1 MTTVSVINP
10 EVVYKENEKIDEE
23 DLGYK
28 TQVYELDV
36 PVEKEEEGHTR
47 SLSVVLGKPKY
58 IFSAKN
64 IVYFPIYAVHRSRIR
79 AQIGV
84 FEVEST
90 KLLNVYKNGEVDTS
104 RLYPPLFYSFSK
116 PNYLAGLDANPKL
129 FGQAPLTPDPGP
141 PKKGAV
147 LEPILDEEMREDQH
161 LDLSLDESRV
171 SKRASDAKSR
181 VEQGIFEDVVGF
193 ESTAPLEEETKD
205 AADKERK
212 EYKES
217 ARNTWIEKYMRNNR
231 YRIHEV
237 ETNGDCFFAVIRDA
251 FADIGKKT
259 TVEKLRSILVA
270 EMTDDIF
277 HEYRQVFLSFTEE
290 IRELKQDLA
299 AVETTLKAYKKRAK
313 QNADRTTADTAALL
327 KESKEIVEQKKNLD
341 KKIAEAETLRKLYTG
356 DLDRIDTLEKMRQ
369 HIATPSFWADTWSIA
384 TLERVLN
391 IKMILFSESAFEG
404 TKPDMDGVLLCS
416 EVSKELQERQSFSP
430 DYYVMATYSGDHYR
444 LVSYKSRKILQ
455 FREVPYDVKI
465 LVLNRCLARMSGAF
479 YMIQD
484 FRNWKTKF
492 GIDEDEGAPDDY
504 DDSPGAGE
512 LFQPETK
519 FVFSAKARTAKPG
532 KATGEKIL
540 AANVSKYAALN
551 KEQYEDWR
559 RILDDEWDKTPIMV
573 DGHKWT
579 SVAHYMQG
587 VQYKNT
593 HPDVYMMFSLDSDP
607 DSKLAKDVKA
617 AKAFKGAVQDV
628 EDDAVPR
635 EEKGTKKPKVP
646 KKRVIA
652 PDMDFDDKRREE
664 ERMTAL
670 KAKFADNADM
680 RTILKM
686 TRDALLLHKE
696 GTGTPPTA
704 DKELMRVRQQ
714 IM

>member
-1 MTTVSVINP
+1 MTVSFINP
-10 EVVYKENEKIDEE
+10 EVVYNENEKIDEE
-23 DLGYK
+23 DLGYN

-36 PVEKEEEGHTR
+36 PDEVSGTTK

-58 IFSAKN
+58 TFSAKN
-64 IVYFPIYAVHRSRIR
+64 IVYFPVYAVHRSRIR

-90 KLLNVYKNGEVDTS
+90 KLLNVYKSGEVDPT
-104 RLYPPLFYSFSK
+104 RLSPPLFYSFS
-116 PNYLAGLDANPKL
+116 NSTYLARLDANPTLYGK
-129 FGQAPLTPDPGP
+129 APLTPDPGTP
-141 PKKGAV
+141 QKTSEV
-147 LEPILDEEMREDQH
+147 EPILDDEMREDSH
-161 LDLSLDESRV
+161 LDLSVGESRV
-171 SKRASDAKSR
+171 SSRATEAKTD
-181 VEQGIFEDVVGF
+181 VENGIFDDVPGF
-193 ESTAPLEEETKD
+193 NQEMPLEEETKD
-205 AADKERK
+205 SATKERK

-217 ARNTWIEKYMRNNR
+217 ARNTWIEKYMRNNQ

-237 ETNGDCFFAVIRDA
+237 EVNGDCFFAVIRDA

-259 TVEKLRSILVA
+259 SVDKLRSILVS
-270 EMTDDIF
+270 EMTDEIF
-277 HEYRQVFLSFTEE
+277 HEYRQVYLSFSEE
-290 IRELKQDLA
+290 IRELKKDLA
-299 AVETTLKAYKKRAK
+299 AVEKTLKAYKTRAK
-313 QNADRTTADTAALL
+313 QNIDRTTADTTALL
-327 KESKEIVEQKKNLD
+327 KESKAILEEKKNLER
-341 KKIAEAETLRKLYTG
+341 KIEETESLQKLYTG
-356 DLDRIDTLEKMRQ
+356 NLDKIDTLEKMRR

-391 IKMILFSESAFEG
+391 VKFILFSELAFEG
-404 TKPDMDGVLLCS
+404 ATPDMDGVLLCS
-416 EVSKELQERQSFSP
+416 EVSKELQERQTFSP
-430 DYYVMATYSGDHYR
+430 DYYIMATYSGDHYR
-444 LVSYKSRKILQ
+444 LISYKSKKIFQ

-504 DDSPGAGE
+504 EDSPGAGE
-512 LFQPETK
+512 LFQPETQ
-519 FVFSAKARTAKPG
+519 FVFSAKARSAKPG

-559 RILDDEWDKTPIMV
+559 RILDDEWDKTPIII

-587 VQYKNT
+587 VQYKRT

-617 AKAFKGAVQDV
+617 AKAFKGSVQDV
-628 EDDAVPR
+628 EDVAVLKGKKGEKAR
-635 EEKGTKKPKVP
+635 EK

-652 PDMDFDDKRREE
+652 PDMDFDDARRDE
-664 ERMTAL
+664 ERFIAL
-670 KAKFADNADM
+670 KAKFSDNADI
-680 RTILKM
+680 RIVLKM

-696 GTGTPPTA
+696 GTGIPPVA

>member
-10 EVVYKENEKIDEE
+10 EVVYNENEKIDEE

-28 TQVYELDV
+28 TQVYELDI
-36 PVEKEEEGHTR
+36 PDEEGG
-47 SLSVVLGKPKY
+47 SQISVVLGKPKY
-58 IFSAKN
+58 TFTSKN
-64 IVYFPIYAVHRSRIR
+64 IVFFPIYAVHRSRIR

-90 KLLNVYKNGEVDTS
+90 KLLNVYKSGEVDTS
-104 RLYPPLFYSFSK
+104 RLSPPLFYSFSK
-116 PNYLAGLDANPKL
+116 PGYLARLDANPKL
-129 FGQAPLTPDPGP
+129 YGQAPLTPDPGP
-141 PKKGAV
+141 PRKTSV
-147 LEPILDEEMREDQH
+147 VEPILDEEMREDCH
-161 LDLSLDESRV
+161 LDLSVGESRV
-171 SKRASDAKSR
+171 STRSAEAKAS
-181 VEQGIFEDVVGF
+181 VEKGVFDDIPGF
-193 ESTAPLEEETKD
+193 KPETLLEEETKEM
-205 AADKERK
+205 ASAERK

-217 ARNTWIEKYMRNNR
+217 ARNTWIEKYMRNNQ

-237 ETNGDCFFAVIRDA
+237 ESNGDCFFAVVRDA
-251 FADIGKKT
+251 FADLGKKT
-259 TVEKLRSILVA
+259 TVDKLREILVA
-270 EMTDDIF
+270 EMTDEIF
-277 HEYRQVFLSFTEE
+277 HEYRQVFLSFAEE
-290 IRELKQDLA
+290 IRELKQDLN
-299 AVETTLKAYKKRAK
+299 AVEKTLKAYKTRAK
-313 QNADRTTADTAALL
+313 QNIDLTTADTTALL
-327 KESKEIVEQKKNLD
+327 KESKAIVEEKKNLER
-341 KKIAEAETLRKLYTG
+341 KITETEALQKLYTG
-356 DLDRIDTLEKMRQ
+356 NLDKIDTLEKMRR
-369 HIATPSFWADTWSIA
+369 HIATPSFWADAWSIS

-391 IKMILFSESAFEG
+391 VKFILFSEAAFEG
-404 TKPDMDGVLLCS
+404 ATPDMDGVLLCS

-430 DYYVMATYSGDHYR
+430 DHYIMATYSGDHYR
-444 LVSYKSRKILQ
+444 LISYKSRKIFQ

-512 LFQPETK
+512 LFQPETQ
-519 FVFSAKARTAKPG
+519 FVFSAKARSAKPG

-559 RILDDEWDKTPIMV
+559 RILDDEWDKTPIVV

-587 VQYKNT
+587 VQYKRT

-617 AKAFKGAVQDV
+617 AKAFKGAVEDV
-628 EDDAVPR
+628 EDADVLKGKKTK
-635 EEKGTKKPKVP
+635 EK

-652 PDMDFDDKRREE
+652 PDMDFDDARRDE
-664 ERMTAL
+664 ERLIAL
-670 KAKFADNADM
+670 KAKFSDNADL
-680 RTILKM
+680 RIVLKM

-696 GTGTPPTA
+696 GTGIPPVA

-714 IM
+714 IMQ